1 MVFVQDIITGD
12 KMGHYNHLSTIEREI
27 ILCGIPKRHLRHK
40 GKPRRRKGNEEKRG
54 KIPITNNIADRPK
67 EANERVETITPDRGK
82 EFAEHG
88 AVTKH
93 LGGKQFYFPLPHHPW
108 QRGTNENTN
117 GLLREYFSKRKDIK
131 NYNDE

>member
-1 MVFVQDIITGD
+1 MNNPIKSTIMVFVQDIITGD

-40 GKPRRRKGNEEKRG
+40 GKPRRRK
-54 KIPITNNIADRPK
+54 
-67 EANERVETITPDRGK
+67 ANERVETISTDRGK
-82 EFAEHG
+82 EFAELG

-117 GLLREYFSKRKDIK
+117 GLLREYFPKRKDIT

>member
-1 MVFVQDIITGD
+1 MI
-12 KMGHYNHLSTIEREI
+12 HALE
-27 ILCGIPKRHLRHK
+27 
-40 GKPRRRKGNEEKRG
+40 
-54 KIPITNNIADRPK
+54 
-67 EANERVETITPDRGK
+67 NERVETITPDRGK

-117 GLLREYFSKRKDIK
+117 GLLREYFPKRKDIT
-131 NYNDE
+131 NYSDEYIAAVTDKINKRPRKCLGYKTPFEVYYSKTLHLI